1 MSFLPKSRTQEYQN
15 NNDGTRTIR
24 CYNQTN
30 PHYYKD
36 GDGNYNAIDLSYTSS
51 LNNSN
56 VGNYTLKSKNIHS
69 LGIRQDDNKEKYI
82 GIRPDDTQDGS
93 QQFEWTIISASV
105 NGNDVPID
113 LSKNEFVNNI
123 QTNLGNVTL
132 LSTRRYTRQ
141 MLHYTGSI
149 NDFKLEY
156 KIDLTGLKVSGSKYT
171 SSTTLSNSNNVSVDT
186 NYYKENDGNEFVILD
201 NDDNVKYKIT
211 EPVLLDSDFN
221 VVETSGSVHTLKDNG
236 DNTYN
241 YTKYPASSSIN
252 NISGSVN
259 YIDATT
265 VYGNPFDGTY
275 QAGSFFASWNTA
287 HDSATGTSQQEG
299 YTSAKVG
306 IITFDIISRFVES
319 FDTSGITDT
328 VSATTLNL
336 FIKTITNSP
345 SFIALSGSHDTTSY
359 ATSNYAPALNDGSSL
374 SGWGTSDVTAF
385 SAEATPTATEEYL
398 VVDLNAAAFTGI
410 QNADTFKIMLMDH
423 DNDYSDVDGTPNNT
437 MHIYTMEDDTNPFA
451 QAKDPYISV
460 TIGEAAATVVLTT
473 SKVLSGNLTLKGGQL
488 IIK

>member
-15 NNDGTRTIR
+15 NSNGTQTIR
-24 CYNQTN
+24 CYNPAN

-36 GDGNYNAIDLSYTSS
+36 NDGNYNAIDLSYTSS

-69 LGIRQDDNKEKYI
+69 LGIRQDDSKEKYI

-141 MLHYTGSI
+141 MLHYTSSI

-156 KIDLTGLKVSGSKYT
+156 KIDLTGLKVGGSKYT

-186 NYYKENDGNEFVILD
+186 TYYKENDGNEFVILD

-211 EPVLLDSDFN
+211 EPVLLDSGFN
-221 VVETSGSVHTLKDNG
+221 IVETSGSVHTLKDNSDG
-236 DNTYN
+236 TYL
-241 YTKYPASSSIN
+241 YTKYPASSSIH
-252 NISGSVN
+252 NISSSVN

-265 VYGNPFDGTY
+265 VYSNPLD
-275 QAGSFFASWNTA
+275 GSFKFGSFLTNWNTA
-287 HDSATGTSQQEG
+287 HDRATGVSQEQG
-299 YTSAKVG
+299 SNKALFGVATH
-306 IITFDIISRFVES
+306 DIISRFVEF

-328 VSATTLNL
+328 VSATSLNV
-336 FIKTITNSP
+336 FVKTITNSP
-345 SFIALSGSHDTTSY
+345 SFIVLSGSHDTTSY
-359 ATSNYAPALNDGSSL
+359 ATSNYAPPLNVGSSL
-374 SGWGTSDVTAF
+374 SGWGSSDVTAF
-385 SAEATPTATEEYL
+385 SSEATPTATEEYL
-398 VVDLNAAAFTGI
+398 VVNLNAAAFTGI
-410 QNADTFKIMLMDH
+410 KNADTFKIMLMDH
-423 DNDYSDVDGTPNNT
+423 DNDYSDVDGSVNNT
-437 MHIYTMEDDTNPFA
+437 MEIYTDEDDTGGHSND
-451 QAKDPYISV
+451 KDPYISV
-460 TIGEAAATVVLTT
+460 TIATAAVVKTLL
-473 SKVLSGNLTLKGGQL
+473 KILSGNITLKSGTL
-488 IIK
+488 TIK

>member
-15 NNDGTRTIR
+15 NSNGTKTIR
-24 CYNQTN
+24 CYSPAN

-36 GDGNYNAIDLSYTSS
+36 SDGNYNAIDLSHTSS

-82 GIRPDDTQDGS
+82 GIRPDETQDGS

-105 NGNDVPID
+105 NGNNVPID
-113 LSKNEFVNNI
+113 LSKNNFVDNN
-123 QTNLGNVTL
+123 QVDLGNVTL
-132 LSTRRYTRQ
+132 FSTRRYARQ

-186 NYYKENDGNEFVILD
+186 NYYKENDSNEFVILD
-201 NDDNVKYKIT
+201 NDDSVKYKIT

-259 YIDATT
+259 YIDSTT
-265 VYGNPFDGTY
+265 VYSTAASDGNIGSPNATNWDTIHGQVYGTADTNDASEVAQSRKY
-275 QAGSFFASWNTA
+275 SSLGSTLYSLFRMFM
-287 HDSATGTSQQEG
+287 
-299 YTSAKVG
+299 
-306 IITFDIISRFVES
+306 S
-319 FDTSGITDT
+319 FDTSGISGAD
-328 VSATTLNL
+328 SGNINL
-336 FIKTITNSP
+336 FLKSISGTP
-345 SFIALSGSHDTTSY
+345 ADFIIVGWDEGPTLSNFDFD
-359 ATSNYAPALNDGSSL
+359 NF
-374 SGWGTSDVTAF
+374 TSDVYVEEIDGSPYTKTENAYNEYTLEDVALTAIG
-385 SAEATPTATEEYL
+385 
-398 VVDLNAAAFTGI
+398 DN
-410 QNADTFKIMLMDH
+410 DTFDICIREHTH
-423 DNDYSDVDGTPNNT
+423 DYLDVAPPTTSTNKQVEIYLSDNTGTS
-437 MHIYTMEDDTNPFA
+437 
-451 QAKDPYISV
+451 KDPYIEV
-460 TIGEAAATVVLTT
+460 VEAAAAAVFTT
-473 SKVLSGNLTLKGGQL
+473 LKVLSGNLTLKGGNL
-488 IIK
+488 TIK